1 VPALCAAL
9 AQLEPGV
16 SKHSGQARAHV
27 GCRIG
32 LHPLSPKVQLSC
44 WSSVTAPVPY
54 DPYRPQHNGLP
65 RRSVPYVRFWAED
78 PL

>member
-44 WSSVTAPVPY
+44 
-54 DPYRPQHNGLP
+54 
-65 RRSVPYVRFWAED
+65 
-78 PL
+78 